1 MFQHRRLNRFFIEA
15 YLRLLRVLL
24 STIFR
29 CDTFHP
35 QPAPLGGCGVDTCV
49 GRYAHILMWTP
60 AGGGGLPHV
69 VDRKILS

>member
-1 MFQHRRLNRFFIEA
+1 MFMFQHLRLYRFFIEA

-35 QPAPLGGCGVDTCV
+35 QPAPLGGCGVDT
-49 GRYAHILMWTP
+49 YILMWTP